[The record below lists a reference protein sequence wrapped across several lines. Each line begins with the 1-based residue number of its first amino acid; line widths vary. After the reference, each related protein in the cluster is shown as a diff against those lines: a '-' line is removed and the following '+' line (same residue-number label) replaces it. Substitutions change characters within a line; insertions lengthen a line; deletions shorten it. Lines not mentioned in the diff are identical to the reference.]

1 MKVGYWEYKN
11 LLAESKTFLD
21 NSNLRECV
29 PERLIPTSAYQFGKC
44 APTKRKA
51 GAAARGFKRRQAAQ
65 ALIRTKEM
73 RRADEA
79 WKTFYRGGY
88 CY

>member
-21 NSNLRECV
+21 NPNLRECV

-51 GAAARGFKRRQAAQ
+51 GAAARGFKRRQATQ
-65 ALIRTKEM
+65 ALIRAKEE
-73 RRADEA
+73 RLKVEA
-79 WKTFYRGGY
+79 FYRNGY

>member
-21 NSNLRECV
+21 NSNLRETV
-29 PERLIPTSAYQFGKC
+29 PPRLIPTTAYCKGMC

-51 GAAARGFKRRQAAQ
+51 GAAERGLKRRRATQA
-65 ALIRTKEM
+65 RKDKEK
-73 RRADEA
+73 RLKDEA
-79 WKTFYRGGY
+79 MQAFYRNGY